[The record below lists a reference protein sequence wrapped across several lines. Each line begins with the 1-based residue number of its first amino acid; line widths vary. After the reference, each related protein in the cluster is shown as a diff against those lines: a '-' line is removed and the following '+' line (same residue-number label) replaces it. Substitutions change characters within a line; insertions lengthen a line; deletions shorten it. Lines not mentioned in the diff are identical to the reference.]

1 MTIASSTNKLLY
13 ACNGVQTV
21 FPYTWRIWAEGN
33 LRVVLRGADGT
44 EVPLTLNEHYAVS
57 GVNDD
62 EGGNVTLIGSYALTP
77 PATGQKLLVKLNLD
91 YVQETHLVE
100 NAATPAAVLE
110 TALDRLTAM
119 VIQVREQV
127 DRAIKVAETEENPVF
142 SAQDLRDAVG
152 DTAASAVAAQQALA
166 AAAQVAVHAVQV
178 GLDRDACD
186 EDAAIA
192 AEARSVTLAAATAA
206 KGYAES
212 AAANSAAPAW
222 AAGTLYSF
230 PDIVAYTDG
239 CTYRCIGAEVIGTP
253 PPESALWV
261 QLTTRMTDY
270 FEMDEDGG
278 MMPAVIPGYSVEF
291 DLDEHGD
298 IQPR

>member
-13 ACNGVQTV
+13 ACNGIQTV
-21 FPYTWRIWAEGN
+21 FPYTWRIWSAN
-33 LRVVLRGADGT
+33 DLRVVIRESDGS
-44 EVPLTLNEHYAVS
+44 EVLLAVNEHYTVS

-62 EGGNVTLIGSYALTP
+62 EGGNVTLVGAYADSP
-77 PATGQKLLVKLNLD
+77 PATGKKLLVKLNLD

-110 TALDRLTAM
+110 TALDRITAL
-119 VIQVREQV
+119 INQVREQV
-127 DRAIKVAETEENPVF
+127 DRAVKVAETEENPVF

-152 DTAASAVAAQQALA
+152 DTAASTIAAQQALA
-166 AAAQVAVHAVQV
+166 AAAQVAANAAQV
-178 GLDRDACD
+178 GLDREACD

-192 AEARSVTLAAATAA
+192 VEARSVTLAAATAA
-206 KGYAES
+206 QGYAES

-239 CTYRCIGAEVIGTP
+239 CTYRCTGVEVIGTP
-253 PPESALWV
+253 PPESAQWV
-261 QLTTRMTDY
+261 QLTTRRTDF
-270 FEMDEDGG
+270 FELDDDGG
-278 MMPAVIPGYSVEF
+278 MMPATVPGYSVEF
-291 DLDEHGD
+291 DLDSNGD